1 MKKIIVF
8 ITFLLLLSGCNSVAS
23 SKYYETVAGTYKV
36 VAARSKDKTYTPEE
50 LEKIKEV
57 FVLKLQSGGYAELS
71 LEDGVHYITYNRKF
85 LIVANSKREVEKI
98 KYVYKNGKIN
108 IYYNGGVYTF
118 VRV

>member
-50 LEKIKEV
+50 LEKIKDV
-57 FVLKLQSGGYAELS
+57 FVLRLQGGGYAELY
-71 LEDGVHYITYNRKF
+71 LEDGAHYITYDKKF
-85 LIVANSKREVEKI
+85 LTVVNDKKEIKKI